1 MDNPDLPQGH
11 SPGHGDDSNPSDT
24 GFTGRSRLEKVLMK
38 GSLWKKQTLRNVERT
53 QELEG
58 REAKNREHDTDKM
71 ARMFVRLSAQLDE
84 RNNEIEQLRQAISS
98 LENEKSQLDRSHQRE
113 LELHRAE
120 LERLQ
125 DAYGASSRR
134 NRTACSPNWMSR
146 MSASSTNA
154 ATRTVDRYLRIK
166 GAALAVYET

>member
-11 SPGHGDDSNPSDT
+11 SPGHGDDSNASDT
-24 GFTGRSRLEKVLMK
+24 RFTGQSRLEKVLMK

-58 REAKNREHDTDKM
+58 SEAKNREHDTDKM

-125 DAYGASSRR
+125 DAYGQFEKESDSLLSELDEQNERLLNECRYQNSRSLLK
-134 NRTACSPNWMSR
+134 N
-146 MSASSTNA
+146 
-154 ATRTVDRYLRIK
+154 
-166 GAALAVYET
+166 

>member
-11 SPGHGDDSNPSDT
+11 SPGHGDDSNASDN
-24 GFTGRSRLEKVLMK
+24 GFTGQSRLEKVLMK

-58 REAKNREHDTDKM
+58 NEAKNREHDTDKM

-113 LELHRAE
+113 LESHRAE

-125 DAYGASSRR
+125 DAYGQFEKESDSLLSELGEQNERLLNECRYQNSRSLLK
-134 NRTACSPNWMSR
+134 N
-146 MSASSTNA
+146 
-154 ATRTVDRYLRIK
+154 
-166 GAALAVYET
+166 

>member
-1 MDNPDLPQGH
+1 
-11 SPGHGDDSNPSDT
+11 
-24 GFTGRSRLEKVLMK
+24 MK

-58 REAKNREHDTDKM
+58 SEAKNREHDTDKM

-125 DAYGASSRR
+125 DAYGQFEKESDSLLSELDEQNERLLNECRYQNSRSLLK
-134 NRTACSPNWMSR
+134 N
-146 MSASSTNA
+146 
-154 ATRTVDRYLRIK
+154 
-166 GAALAVYET
+166 